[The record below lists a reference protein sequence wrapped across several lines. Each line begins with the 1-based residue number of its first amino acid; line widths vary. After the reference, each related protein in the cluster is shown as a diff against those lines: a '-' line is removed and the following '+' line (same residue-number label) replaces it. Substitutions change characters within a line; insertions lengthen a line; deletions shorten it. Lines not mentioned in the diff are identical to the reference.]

1 MNRKF
6 SFALALFGLL
16 LTALPVFASGD
27 GENTSVRSRRAS
39 KRLVITAKPW
49 GPTQADVDAARQRAA
64 SSEIVRRELNG
75 SNYREVGFEY
85 LNDNTEIKG
94 QASRLPTRFRVTY
107 YNYSTD
113 RTLYA
118 EGNFA
123 GTEPI
128 SARWTNDVPGVGQ
141 PEITAAYN
149 LMGQLPEF
157 AAKRQAGQIE
167 FYEAMPPTTIV
178 NGERLVNIGIMD
190 PRTGDNQIVGVSFKN
205 NNIFK
210 YADNAPPTSAAR
222 PEACG
227 VPNSGQGSSSNGV
240 PGQATLTVNDALG
253 NPLWEMLVVRPSASS
268 GRNFERSGLEIR
280 DVKYKGKMVLK
291 RGHAPILNV
300 QYTTG
305 CGPFRDWQYSEG
317 PFNAPSAG
325 AQDVVVDPN
334 PPSGITGGIRIL
346 AAGQVATTVV
356 ESRNDTGNF
365 RGVAIYTQNTENGQ
379 EVVLVT
385 EMNAG
390 WYRYIMEWR
399 LGTDGTIRPR
409 YGFGSIVD
417 SCVCLTRTHHVYWR
431 FDFDVVNASNKV
443 FLMDR
448 GRRYQKLVETEA
460 DFFKKP
466 QTSRSLM
473 IQNSSGDEAYQ
484 LVPGTNDGAVV
495 NANGTLTD
503 AFGAGDFWIMR
514 YKSTSGIPGELDDDD
529 GPQYPGAYLA
539 PWVNGESTVDQDV
552 VVWYAAH
559 QVRVDDLSRAD
570 APQVINGVHVVG
582 PTLRPVRW

>member
-6 SFALALFGLL
+6 LFALALFGLL
-16 LTALPVFASGD
+16 LTVSPVVAGGD
-27 GENTSVRSRRAS
+27 GENTSKRSRRDS

-64 SSEIVRRELNG
+64 SSESVRRELNG

-85 LNDNTEIKG
+85 LNDNTEVKG
-94 QASRLPTRFRVTY
+94 QASRPPTRFRVTY

-113 RTLYA
+113 RTLHA

-128 SARWTNDVPGVGQ
+128 SARWVNEVPGVGE
-141 PEITAAYN
+141 PEISAAYA
-149 LMGQLPEF
+149 LMDRLPEF
-157 AAKRQAGQIE
+157 ASKRQAGQIE
-167 FYEAMPPTTIV
+167 FYEAMPPTTVV
-178 NGERLVNIGIMD
+178 NGERLVNIGIIS
-190 PRTGDNQIVGVSFKN
+190 PTTGDNQIVGVSFKN
-205 NNIFK
+205 GNIVR
-210 YADNAPPTSAAR
+210 YTDNAPPTSAAR

-227 VPNSGQGSSSNGV
+227 VPNSGQGSTGNGV
-240 PGQATLTVNDALG
+240 AGQATLTVNDTLG

-300 QYTTG
+300 QYTSG

-317 PFNAPSAG
+317 FFNAPDTG
-325 AQDVVVDPN
+325 AQN
-334 PPSGITGGIRIL
+334 PAPGIRIL
-346 AAGQVATTVV
+346 AAGQTASTVV
-356 ESRNDTGNF
+356 ETRNDTGNF
-365 RGVAIYTQNTENGQ
+365 QGVAIYTQNTENGQ

-417 SCVCLTRTHHVYWR
+417 SCVCIQRSHHVYWR

-460 DFFKKP
+460 DFFRKP
-466 QTSRSLM
+466 QTSRMLM
-473 IQNSSGDEAYQ
+473 IQNSTGNEAYQ
-484 LVPGTNDGAVV
+484 LVPGTNDGAV
-495 NANGTLTD
+495 ANSDGVLTD
-503 AFGAGDFWIMR
+503 AFGAGDFWIMQ
-514 YKSTSGIPGELDDDD
+514 YKSTSGIPGELDDQD
-529 GPQYPGAYLA
+529 GPLYPGAYLA